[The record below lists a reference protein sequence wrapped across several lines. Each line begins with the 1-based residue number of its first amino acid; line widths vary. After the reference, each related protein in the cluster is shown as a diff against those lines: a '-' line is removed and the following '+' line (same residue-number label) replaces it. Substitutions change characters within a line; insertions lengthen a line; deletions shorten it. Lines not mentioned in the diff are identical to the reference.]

1 MIGDNEEFLRHAER
15 VLSVA
20 LQCGNAHVSAAG
32 TAEMHR
38 QAYRRG
44 CDDDTRG
51 PSRSGLTRR
60 QRADASTVGPCE
72 LPLGSCARCGRCV
85 SAHAQLA
92 TALAHTAS
100 RQITAAILYRCI
112 VV

>member
-1 MIGDNEEFLRHAER
+1 MAAHALERTPEEFLRHAER

-51 PSRSGLTRR
+51 PSRTGLTRR
-60 QRADASTVGPCE
+60 QRARRATCAQQADASTVGA
-72 LPLGSCARCGRCV
+72 LVHASYHSARVR
-85 SAHAQLA
+85 
-92 TALAHTAS
+92 
-100 RQITAAILYRCI
+100 AAAAA
-112 VV
+112 